1 MNACLIRHPAIHHR
15 AVPYLGGVVVALLA
29 LAPLALPNGAR
40 ADGWDM
46 FATYYNNVAK
56 AAAAN
61 DAGAVTRLVAGGGYK
76 ADNLDESG
84 RTGLQIAATN
94 GNLQI
99 AAILI
104 KAGAN
109 VNRKDGLGNTA
120 LHDAIERNQVEMAE
134 LLIDIGADLNSEN
147 RNGMTPLMVAARE
160 GNAVLVR
167 KLIEKGADARKTDFT
182 GRDAVS
188 WAQESRRPAVVQL
201 LQRAVAQR

>member
-1 MNACLIRHPAIHHR
+1 MNACSIRHPAAR
-15 AVPYLGGVVVALLA
+15 YLGGAVVVVFA
-29 LAPLALPNGAR
+29 LAASAR
-40 ADGWDM
+40 ADGWDQ
-46 FATYYNNVAK
+46 FATYYNNVAR

-61 DAGAVTRLVAGGGYK
+61 DAGVVSRLVAGGGYK
-76 ADNLDESG
+76 ADSVDDNG

-120 LHDAIERNQVEMAE
+120 LHAAIERNQVEMAE

-147 RNGMTPLMVAARE
+147 KNGMTPLMIAARE

-167 KLIEKGADARKTDFT
+167 ALLAKGANARKTDFT

-188 WAQESRRPAVVQL
+188 WAQESRHPAVVQM
-201 LQRAVAQR
+201 LQRAVATR